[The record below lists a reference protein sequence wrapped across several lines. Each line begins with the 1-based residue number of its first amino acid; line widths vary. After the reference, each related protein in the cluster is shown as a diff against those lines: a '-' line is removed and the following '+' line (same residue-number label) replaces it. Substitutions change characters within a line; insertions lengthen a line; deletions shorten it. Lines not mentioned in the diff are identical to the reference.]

1 MENRFDLTKF
11 EAAASPSSRPV
22 KAQPWT
28 PLVHTSAVGE
38 VSPPAAHGDVRWVQI
53 RRGIA
58 QDGYAG
64 SAPAPPGES
73 QNRCVEWGIG
83 RLHCDRHGLNQRI
96 KRREVPDSV
105 NNKFEARNSG
115 K

>member
-22 KAQPWT
+22 KALPWT
-28 PLVHTSAVGE
+28 PLVRTSAVGE
-38 VSPPAAHGDVRWVQI
+38 VSPPTAHGDVRWVQL

-64 SAPAPPGES
+64 AAPAPPGES
-73 QNRCVEWGIG
+73 QNRCVE
-83 RLHCDRHGLNQRI
+83 
-96 KRREVPDSV
+96 
-105 NNKFEARNSG
+105 
-115 K
+115 